1 MNAFVQD
8 AARQARAVIAKSK
21 FDTIPVPVEKIARS
35 RGITVQ
41 NIHLDDE
48 LSGMSFIKDGVAVIV
63 VNAGHHPNR
72 QRFTLAHELGHHV
85 LHYEYLQNN
94 VHVDKVVLHRNQKSS
109 DGSDQKEIQ
118 ANAFA
123 AELLMPLNKI
133 RQFKEIDINNENE
146 LMAVARLFKVS
157 ATAITFRIINIS

>member
-1 MNAFVQD
+1 
-8 AARQARAVIAKSK
+8 
-21 FDTIPVPVEKIARS
+21 
-35 RGITVQ
+35 
-41 NIHLDDE
+41 
-48 LSGMSFIKDGVAVIV
+48 MSFIKDGVAVIV

-85 LHYEYLQNN
+85 MHYSYLQNN

-109 DGSDQKEIQ
+109 DGNDHKEIE

-123 AELLMPLNKI
+123 AELLMPLSKI
-133 RQFKEIDINNENE
+133 REFKDIDINNETE

-157 ATAITFRIINIS
+157 ASAIAFRIINIS